1 MGLKISSQS
10 YFPYSYRTNN
20 FTKPGKALAGI
31 LLTSELLAD
40 GREWPSV
47 YFWIVLHQLSLKGAS
62 PMLRGSSWP
71 SPKYLQLLL
80 ITSLVLGA
88 QNEPKLSAPSLS
100 YSFLVLP
107 LYLHRNLLFFS
118 SDEEGRDA
126 LVTVISWEYAQWK
139 MSFAARTPS
148 PIYA

>member
-10 YFPYSYRTNN
+10 HFSYYLSYSTMN
-20 FTKPGKALAGI
+20 FTKAGKALAGI

-47 YFWIVLHQLSLKGAS
+47 YFWVALHQLSLKGAS

-88 QNEPKLSAPSLS
+88 QNEPKLSALSLY

-107 LYLHRNLLFFS
+107 LYLHRNVLFFS

-126 LVTVISWEYAQWK
+126 LVTIISWEYAQWE
-139 MSFAARTPS
+139 MSLGC
-148 PIYA
+148 